1 MSEERAEKPDRREL
15 HREPE
20 SVVITAMLGDSLT
33 VAVVEVKEPL
43 QLTRRRRLAVA
54 AVAGDLSG
62 AEKIDRHYASQIQRR
77 RRSRSC
83 AAVSAATASA
93 LGRA

>member
-1 MSEERAEKPDRREL
+1 
-15 HREPE
+15 
-20 SVVITAMLGDSLT
+20 VITAMLGDSLAVT
-33 VAVVEVKEPL
+33 VVEVKEPL
-43 QLTRRRRLAVA
+43 QLTRRRHLAITP
-54 AVAGDLSG
+54 VAGNLRRT
-62 AEKIDRHYASQIQRR
+62 EKIDRHSASQIQRR